1 MADDRTTGTGGGWTA
16 DVPLR
21 AVLDDEV
28 DSESEGA
35 VRPGADAVALD
46 AVSEEETIGDVVDV
60 AAFARRLPSGWN
72 AVAEVVQFRDEPLAE
87 ALIVR
92 RNLDDPRLL
101 LKPVELTEPRG
112 SVECFERRRIAGG
125 RERIM
130 STDSIEAAVRA
141 ATNWAHQQRA
151 EDHAVR

>member
-1 MADDRTTGTGGGWTA
+1 MLDDGTG
-16 DVPLR
+16 
-21 AVLDDEV
+21 
-28 DSESEGA
+28 SESEGD
-35 VRPGADAVALD
+35 VRPGATAADLD
-46 AVSEEETIGDVVDV
+46 AVTEVETVGDVVDV
-60 AAFARRLPSGWN
+60 AAFSRRLPSGWS
-72 AVAEVVQFRDEPLAE
+72 AGVEVVQFRDEPLEE

-112 SVECFERRRIAGG
+112 TVECFERRRIAGG
-125 RERIM
+125 REQIM

-151 EDHAVR
+151 